1 MITTVKIAAAVKDR
15 KQRPASDN
23 YKTKLMSSGS
33 LIFANLY
40 SQMITFGI
48 MKANALSIVNAV
60 EAAARADQGLQGGDA
75 DGGDLGADI

>member
-1 MITTVKIAAAVKDR
+1 
-15 KQRPASDN
+15 
-23 YKTKLMSSGS
+23 
-33 LIFANLY
+33 
-40 SQMITFGI
+40 MITFSI